1 METQSVASSPAT
13 SGAPFETV
21 LTQFPSRR
29 ILVIG
34 DLMLDRFS
42 YGSVGR
48 ISPEAP
54 AAVIN
59 LDRVEEAIGGA
70 GNVARNI
77 ASLDAHCDLL
87 GMVGTDEAANAI
99 CRCLAALPNIDAH
112 LIHAPERVTTVKS
125 RFVAKLHNTHLLR
138 ADVEDSSPISP
149 ELQQKVVRAAAELMP
164 HVDAVLL
171 SDYSKGLLTDD
182 TVRKI
187 IDAARKCGKFVV
199 VDPKGRHYERY
210 AGADFITPNLQEL
223 GQSVGAPVDSEE
235 HQIAAARKL
244 LSMIKA
250 RAVLVTR
257 SEHGVLV
264 VPADGEATSFVA
276 TARRVIDVSGAG
288 DTLVAGFTLALA
300 SGASIANAARLANYA
315 AGIAVSKFGT
325 ACVTHQELADA
336 LLSRPDFHVQSKI
349 FSGAP
354 PLRQAMTK
362 WQEEGLV
369 VGFTNGCFDIIHEG
383 HIELLAE
390 ARSHCD
396 RLIVAINSDA
406 SVSKLKGPTRPI
418 QSERA
423 RARVISALAFVDAV
437 VIFDTETPL
446 ELITELKP
454 NVLIKG
460 ADYKVDEVVGRTV
473 VEANGGR
480 VVLVPLV
487 PNSSTTRIVERM
499 RAGEKEALV

>member
-1 METQSVASSPAT
+1 MKKEVGA
-13 SGAPFETV
+13 SGAPFETI
-21 LTQFPSRR
+21 LARFASRR
-29 ILVIG
+29 ILVVG

-42 YGSVGR
+42 YGHVGR

-59 LDRVEEAIGGA
+59 LDRVEEAVGGA

-99 CRCLAALPNIDAH
+99 CRCLAALPHVEPH
-112 LIHAPERVTTVKS
+112 LVHAPERVTTVKS

-138 ADVEDSSPISP
+138 ADVEDASAISP
-149 ELQQKVVRAAAELMP
+149 ELQQKVVRIAADMMP
-164 HVDAVLL
+164 QVDAVLL

-182 TVRKI
+182 AIRKI
-187 IDAARKCGKFVV
+187 IEAARKAGKFVV

-210 AGADFITPNLQEL
+210 AGADYMTPNLNEL
-223 GQSVGAPVDSEE
+223 SQAVGAPVDTEE
-235 HQIAAARKL
+235 HQIIAARKL
-244 LSMIKA
+244 LSLTKG

-257 SEHGVLV
+257 SENGVLV
-264 VPADGEATSFVA
+264 VSADGEATSFLA

-336 LLSRPDFHVQSKI
+336 LLSRPDFHIKSKI
-349 FSGAP
+349 FDTMAG
-354 PLRQAMTK
+354 LRRAVAK
-362 WQEEGLV
+362 WREDGMV

-383 HIELLAE
+383 HIEILSE

-406 SVSKLKGPTRPI
+406 SVSRLKGPTRPI

-423 RARVISALAFVDAV
+423 RGKVISALAFVDAV
-437 VIFDTETPL
+437 ITFDAETPID
-446 ELITELKP
+446 LIADIKP
-454 NVLIKG
+454 NVLVKG
-460 ADYKVDEVVGRTV
+460 SDYKVEEVVGRSI

-487 PNSSTTRIVERM
+487 PNSSTTRIVEKM
-499 RAGEKEALV
+499 KAGKNEALV

>member
-1 METQSVASSPAT
+1 
-13 SGAPFETV
+13 
-21 LTQFPSRR
+21 
-29 ILVIG
+29 
-34 DLMLDRFS
+34 MLDRFS

-59 LDRVEEAIGGA
+59 LERVEEAVGGA

-77 ASLDAHCDLL
+77 TSLDGQCDLL

-99 CRCLAALPNIDAH
+99 CRCLAALPNVEAH

-138 ADVEDSSPISP
+138 ADVEDASPISP
-149 ELQQKVVRAAAELMP
+149 DLQQRVVRLATELIP
-164 HVDAVLL
+164 QVDAVLI

-182 TVRKI
+182 AIREI
-187 IDAARKCGKFVV
+187 IESAHRAGKLVV
-199 VDPKGRHYERY
+199 VDPKGRRYERY
-210 AGADFITPNLQEL
+210 AGAHFMTPNLAEL
-223 GQSVGAPVDSEE
+223 GQAVGSAVDTDESLL
-235 HQIAAARKL
+235 AAARKL
-244 LSMIKA
+244 LEMTKIH
-250 RAVLVTR
+250 AVLVTR
-257 SEHGVLV
+257 GEGGVLIV
-264 VPADGEATSFVA
+264 SADGDATSFLA

-288 DTLVAGFTLALA
+288 DTLAAIFTLALA
-300 SGASIANAARLANYA
+300 SGASTVNAARLANYA

-325 ACVTHQELADA
+325 ACVTHQELCDV
-336 LLSRPDFHVQSKI
+336 LLSRPDFQVRSKI
-349 FSGAP
+349 FAESAA
-354 PLRQAMTK
+354 LRQAVAK
-362 WQEEGLV
+362 WREEGLV
-369 VGFTNGCFDIIHEG
+369 IGFTNGCFDIIHEG
-383 HIELLAE
+383 HVELLAE

-437 VIFDTETPL
+437 ITFDAETPL
-446 ELITELKP
+446 DLIGNLKP

-460 ADYKVDEVVGRTV
+460 ADYKVDEVVGRSV
-473 VEANGGR
+473 VEVNGGR
-480 VVLVPLV
+480 VITIPIV
-487 PNSSTTRIVERM
+487 PNSSTTKIVEKMRIVNDD
-499 RAGEKEALV
+499 ALV

>member
-1 METQSVASSPAT
+1 MEKHVAA

-59 LDRVEEAIGGA
+59 LDRVEEAVGGA

-99 CRCLAALPNIDAH
+99 CRCLAELPNIEAH
-112 LIHAPERVTTVKS
+112 LVHAPDRVTTVKS

-138 ADVEDSSPISP
+138 ADVEDASEISP
-149 ELQQKVVRAAAELMP
+149 ELQQKVVRIAAEMMP
-164 HVDAVLL
+164 QVDAVLL
-171 SDYSKGLLTDD
+171 SDYSKGLLTDA
-182 TVRKI
+182 TIRI
-187 IDAARKCGKFVV
+187 IIEHAHSAGRFVV
-199 VDPKGRHYERY
+199 VDPKGRNYERY
-210 AGADFITPNLQEL
+210 AGAHFMTPNLSEL
-223 GQSVGAPVDSEE
+223 GHAVGAAIDTEE
-235 HQIAAARKL
+235 HQLAAARKL
-244 LSMIKA
+244 LEMTKG

-257 SEHGVLV
+257 GEHGVLV
-264 VPADGEATSFVA
+264 VPADGEATTFPA

-300 SGASIANAARLANYA
+300 SGASIVNAARLANYA

-325 ACVTHQELADA
+325 ACVMHQELSDA
-336 LLSRPDFHVQSKI
+336 LLSRPDFHIQSKI
-349 FSGAP
+349 FNGTP
-354 PLRQAMTK
+354 PLRHAITK
-362 WQEEGLV
+362 WREEGLV

-383 HIELLAE
+383 HVELLAE

-406 SVSKLKGPTRPI
+406 SVSRLKGPTRPI

-423 RARVISALAFVDAV
+423 RAKIISALAFVDAV
-437 VIFDTETPL
+437 ITFDTETPL
-446 ELITELKP
+446 DLITELKP

-460 ADYKVDEVVGRTV
+460 ADYKVEEVVGRSI

-487 PNSSTTRIVERM
+487 PNSSTTRIVEKM
-499 RAGEKEALV
+499 RVGKNQALA

>member
-1 METQSVASSPAT
+1 MANDVGL

-21 LTQFPSRR
+21 LAQFRSRR
-29 ILVIG
+29 ILVVG

-59 LDRVEEAIGGA
+59 LDRVEEAVGGA

-87 GMVGTDEAANAI
+87 GMVGTDDAANAI
-99 CRCLAALPNIDAH
+99 CRCLAALPNIEAH

-138 ADVEDSSPISP
+138 ADVEDSSPISA

-182 TVRKI
+182 TVRNI
-187 IDAARKCGKFVV
+187 IESARKAGKFVV
-199 VDPKGRHYERY
+199 VDPKGRRYERY

-223 GQSVGAPVDSEE
+223 SQSVGAPVDTEE

-244 LSMIKA
+244 LNMTKG

-257 SEHGVLV
+257 SEYGVLV
-264 VPADGEATSFVA
+264 VPAEGEPAGFPA

-325 ACVTHQELADA
+325 ACVMHQELADA

-349 FSGAP
+349 FNSAP
-354 PLRQAMTK
+354 SLRQAMTR
-362 WQEEGLV
+362 WHEEGLV

-406 SVSKLKGPTRPI
+406 SVSRLKGPSRPI

-437 VIFDTETPL
+437 VVFDTETPL

-460 ADYKVDEVVGRTV
+460 ADYKIEDVVGRSV

-487 PNSSTTRIVERM
+487 PNSSTTRIVEKM
-499 RAGEKEALV
+499 KVSHKKALV

>member
-1 METQSVASSPAT
+1 MT
-13 SGAPFETV
+13 
-21 LTQFPSRR
+21 
-29 ILVIG
+29 
-34 DLMLDRFS
+34 
-42 YGSVGR
+42 
-48 ISPEAP
+48 
-54 AAVIN
+54 
-59 LDRVEEAIGGA
+59 
-70 GNVARNI
+70 
-77 ASLDAHCDLL
+77 
-87 GMVGTDEAANAI
+87 
-99 CRCLAALPNIDAH
+99 
-112 LIHAPERVTTVKS
+112 
-125 RFVAKLHNTHLLR
+125 
-138 ADVEDSSPISP
+138 
-149 ELQQKVVRAAAELMP
+149 
-164 HVDAVLL
+164 
-171 SDYSKGLLTDD
+171 
-182 TVRKI
+182 
-187 IDAARKCGKFVV
+187 
-199 VDPKGRHYERY
+199 
-210 AGADFITPNLQEL
+210 
-223 GQSVGAPVDSEE
+223 
-235 HQIAAARKL
+235 
-244 LSMIKA
+244 KA

-257 SEHGVLV
+257 SEQGVLV

-354 PLRQAMTK
+354 LLRQAMTK

-406 SVSKLKGPTRPI
+406 SVGKLKGPTRPI

-437 VIFDTETPL
+437 VVFDTETPL

-460 ADYKVDEVVGRTV
+460 ADYKVEEVVGRAV

-487 PNSSTTRIVERM
+487 PNSSTTRIVEKM

>member
-1 METQSVASSPAT
+1 MEKHVTGPGLAA

-21 LTQFPSRR
+21 LTEFPSRR

-59 LDRVEEAIGGA
+59 LDHVEEAVGGA

-99 CRCLAALPNIDAH
+99 CRCLAALPNIEAH

-138 ADVEDSSPISP
+138 ADVEDTSPISS
-149 ELQQKVVRAAAELMP
+149 ELQQKVVRAATELMP
-164 HVDAVLL
+164 QVDAVLL

-187 IDAARKCGKFVV
+187 IDAARKEGKFVV
-199 VDPKGRHYERY
+199 VDPKGRRYERY
-210 AGADFITPNLQEL
+210 AGADFITPNLNEL
-223 GQSVGAPVDSEE
+223 SQSVGAPVDTEE
-235 HQIAAARKL
+235 HQIVAARKL
-244 LSMIKA
+244 LSMTKG
-250 RAVLVTR
+250 RGVLVTR

-264 VPADGEATSFVA
+264 VPAEGEATSFLA

-300 SGASIANAARLANYA
+300 SGASIANAARLANYG

-325 ACVTHQELADA
+325 ACVMHQELADA
-336 LLSRPDFHVQSKI
+336 LLSRPDFHIQSKI
-349 FSGAP
+349 FNGAP
-354 PLRQAMTK
+354 SLRQAMTK
-362 WQEEGLV
+362 WSEEGLV

-383 HIELLAE
+383 HVELLAE

-406 SVSKLKGPTRPI
+406 SVRRLKGPTRPI

-437 VIFDTETPL
+437 VTFDTETPL
-446 ELITELKP
+446 DLITDLKP

-460 ADYKVDEVVGRTV
+460 ADYKVEEVAGRGV

-487 PNSSTTRIVERM
+487 PNSSTTRIVEKM
-499 RAGEKEALV
+499 RASESEAIA

>member
-1 METQSVASSPAT
+1 MEKDVGA

-21 LTQFPSRR
+21 LAQFPSRR
-29 ILVIG
+29 ILVVG

-59 LDRVEEAIGGA
+59 LDRVEEAVGGA

-87 GMVGTDEAANAI
+87 GMVGTDEAATAI
-99 CRCLAALPNIDAH
+99 CRCLGETPNIEAH
-112 LIHAPERVTTVKS
+112 LVHAPERVTTVKS

-138 ADVEDSSPISP
+138 ADVEDSSAISP
-149 ELQQKVVRAAAELMP
+149 ELQQKVVRIAAELMP
-164 HVDAVLL
+164 QVDAVLL
-171 SDYSKGLLTDD
+171 SDYSKGLLTDEAIH
-182 TVRKI
+182 TI
-187 IDAARKCGKFVV
+187 IEHAHNAGKLVV
-199 VDPKGRHYERY
+199 VDPKGRRYERY
-210 AGADFITPNLQEL
+210 AGAHYMTPNLNEL
-223 GQSVGAPVDSEE
+223 GHAVGAPVDTEE
-235 HQIAAARKL
+235 NQLAAARRL
-244 LSMIKA
+244 LELTKGQ
-250 RAVLVTR
+250 AVLVTR
-257 SEHGVLV
+257 GENGVLV
-264 VPADGEATSFVA
+264 VPADGEATTFVA

-325 ACVTHQELADA
+325 ACVTHQELGDA
-336 LLSRPDFHVQSKI
+336 LLSRPDFHIQSKI
-349 FSGAP
+349 FNSNAG
-354 PLRQAMTK
+354 LRQVVAK
-362 WQEEGLV
+362 WRDDGLV

-383 HIELLAE
+383 HVELLAE

-406 SVSKLKGPTRPI
+406 SVARLKGPTRPI

-423 RARVISALAFVDAV
+423 RAKVISALAFVDAV
-437 VIFDTETPL
+437 ITFNAETPID
-446 ELITELKP
+446 LIADLKP
-454 NVLIKG
+454 AVLIKG
-460 ADYKVDEVVGRTV
+460 ADYKVEEVVGRSV

-487 PNSSTTRIVERM
+487 PNSSTTRI
-499 RAGEKEALV
+499 GEKMRIGSSEALV

>member
-1 METQSVASSPAT
+1 MDRQTGV

-21 LTQFPSRR
+21 LAQFASRR
-29 ILVIG
+29 ILVVG

-42 YGSVGR
+42 YGHVGR

-59 LDRVEEAIGGA
+59 LDRVEEAVGGA

-77 ASLDAHCDLL
+77 ASLDAQCDLV
-87 GMVGTDEAANAI
+87 GMVGTDEAATAI
-99 CRCLAALPNIDAH
+99 CRCLGETSNIEAH
-112 LIHAPERVTTVKS
+112 LVHAPERVTTVKS

-138 ADVEDSSPISP
+138 ADVEDASAISP
-149 ELQQKVVRAAAELMP
+149 ELQQKLVRIVAELMP
-164 HVDAVLL
+164 QVDAVLL

-182 TVRKI
+182 CIRAI
-187 IDAARKCGKFVV
+187 IEHARKAGKFVV
-199 VDPKGRHYERY
+199 VDPKGRRYERY
-210 AGADFITPNLQEL
+210 AGADFMTPNLNEL
-223 GQSVGAPVDSEE
+223 SQAVGAPVDTEE

-244 LSMIKA
+244 LTMTKG

-257 SEHGVLV
+257 SENGVLV
-264 VPADGEATSFVA
+264 VPADDEATSFIA
-276 TARRVIDVSGAG
+276 SARSVIDVSGAG

-325 ACVTHQELADA
+325 ACVTHKELSDA
-336 LLSRPDFHVQSKI
+336 LLSRPDFHITSKI
-349 FSGAP
+349 FDAVP
-354 PLRQAMTK
+354 DLRQAVAK
-362 WQEEGLV
+362 WREDGLV

-383 HIELLAE
+383 HIEILSE

-406 SVSKLKGPTRPI
+406 SVARLKGPTRPI

-423 RARVISALAFVDAV
+423 RAKVISALAFVDAV
-437 VIFDTETPL
+437 ITFDTETPL
-446 ELITELKP
+446 DLIADIKP
-454 NVLIKG
+454 NVLVKG
-460 ADYKVDEVVGRTV
+460 ADYKVEEVVGRSI

-487 PNSSTTRIVERM
+487 PNSSTTRIVEKM
-499 RAGEKEALV
+499 KAGKREALV

>member
-1 METQSVASSPAT
+1 MDKEVGA
-13 SGAPFETV
+13 SGAPFEAV
-21 LTQFPSRR
+21 LAQFPSRR
-29 ILVIG
+29 ILVVG

-42 YGSVGR
+42 YGSVRR

-59 LDRVEEAIGGA
+59 LDRIEEAVGGA

-87 GMVGTDEAANAI
+87 GMVGTDEAATVI
-99 CRCLAALPNIDAH
+99 CRCLGETPNIEAH
-112 LIHAPERVTTVKS
+112 LVHAPKRVTTVKS

-138 ADVEDSSPISP
+138 ADVEDSSAISP
-149 ELQQKVVRAAAELMP
+149 ELQQKVVRIAAELMP
-164 HVDAVLL
+164 QVDAVLL

-182 TVRKI
+182 VIRKI
-187 IDAARKCGKFVV
+187 IEAARKAGKFVV

-210 AGADFITPNLQEL
+210 AGADFMTPNLNEL
-223 GQSVGAPVDSEE
+223 GHAVGAPVDTEE
-235 HQIAAARKL
+235 HQLAAAQKL
-244 LSMIKA
+244 LDITKGL
-250 RAVLVTR
+250 AVLVTR
-257 SEHGVLV
+257 GENGVLV
-264 VPADGEATSFVA
+264 VPASGEPMSFVA

-288 DTLVAGFTLALA
+288 DTLVAGFALALA

-325 ACVTHQELADA
+325 ACVTHQELGDA
-336 LLSRPDFHVQSKI
+336 LLSRPDFHIKSKI
-349 FSGAP
+349 FDTTSG
-354 PLRQAMTK
+354 LRQAVAK
-362 WQEEGLV
+362 WREDGMV

-383 HIELLAE
+383 HVEILAE

-406 SVSKLKGPTRPI
+406 SVSRLKGPTRPI

-423 RARVISALAFVDAV
+423 RAKVISALAFVDAV
-437 VIFDTETPL
+437 ITFDAETPID
-446 ELITELKP
+446 LIADIKP
-454 NVLIKG
+454 NVLVKG
-460 ADYKVDEVVGRTV
+460 ADYKVEEVVGRSI

-487 PNSSTTRIVERM
+487 PDSSTTRIVEKM
-499 RAGEKEALV
+499 RVGNSEALV

>member
-1 METQSVASSPAT
+1 MDNGIGAF
-13 SGAPFETV
+13 GAPFEAV
-21 LTQFPSRR
+21 LAGFARRR
-29 ILVIG
+29 ILVVG

-59 LDRVEEAIGGA
+59 LERVEEAVGGA

-77 ASLDAHCDLL
+77 ASLDARCYLL
-87 GMVGTDEAANAI
+87 GVVGADEPAGAI
-99 CRCLAALPNIDAH
+99 RRCLAELPNIDAR
-112 LIHAPERVTTVKS
+112 LLEAPERVTTVKS

-138 ADVEDSSPISP
+138 ADVEDASPISAD
-149 ELQQKVVRAAAELMP
+149 LQQRLAKAAEELMP
-164 HVDAVLL
+164 QVDAVLL
-171 SDYSKGLLTDD
+171 SDYGKGVLTDD
-182 TVRKI
+182 VIRGI
-187 IDAARKCGKFVV
+187 VSSAHHAGKFVV
-199 VDPKGRHYERY
+199 VDPKGRRYERY
-210 AGADFITPNLQEL
+210 ASADFMTPNVGEL
-223 GQSVGAPVDSEE
+223 GTAVSAAVNTDEE
-235 HQIAAARKL
+235 QLTAARAL
-244 LSMIKA
+244 MTLTRS

-257 SEHGVLV
+257 GEHGVLI
-264 VPADGEATSFVA
+264 VPADGEATRFVA

-300 SGASIANAARLANYA
+300 SGASVANAARLANYA

-325 ACVTHQELADA
+325 ASVSHAELADA
-336 LLSRPDFHVQSKI
+336 LLSRPDFQVQSKI
-349 FSGAP
+349 FESAAV
-354 PLRQAMTK
+354 LRQAVAK
-362 WQEEGLV
+362 WREEGLV

-383 HIELLAE
+383 HVELLAE

-406 SVSKLKGPTRPI
+406 SVRKLKGPTRPI

-423 RARVISALAFVDAV
+423 RARVISALAFVDSV
-437 VIFDTETPL
+437 VTFDADTPID
-446 ELITELKP
+446 LIADLKP

-460 ADYKVDEVVGRTV
+460 ADYKVEEVVGRAI

-480 VVLVPLV
+480 VILVPLI
-487 PNSSTTRIVERM
+487 PNSSTTKIVEKM
-499 RAGEKEALV
+499 RIGDSEALV